1 MTTIFLTRA
10 IAASLANVTYNAVE
24 NWIRRGKLDAINM
37 PVKRVRVT
45 LRAFDVIPGRPLP
58 ENLEDR
64 FRVTEDY
71 VTEALVVKLED
82 LAKLR
87 GWSDYIVE
95 EIIERSGLPNDGN
108 EHVWAVDRY
117 CPPGWGA

>member
-1 MTTIFLTRA
+1 MTTVFLTRS
-10 IAASLANVTYNAVE
+10 IAASLAGVTYNAVE

-37 PVKRVRVT
+37 PIKRIRVT
-45 LRAFDVIPGRPLP
+45 LRAFDVIPGHPLP

-71 VTEALVVKLED
+71 VTETLVVKLED

-87 GWSDYIVE
+87 GWPDYIVK
-95 EIIERSGLPNDGN
+95 EIIERSGLPDDGDV
-108 EHVWAVDRY
+108 HVWA
-117 CPPGWGA
+117 